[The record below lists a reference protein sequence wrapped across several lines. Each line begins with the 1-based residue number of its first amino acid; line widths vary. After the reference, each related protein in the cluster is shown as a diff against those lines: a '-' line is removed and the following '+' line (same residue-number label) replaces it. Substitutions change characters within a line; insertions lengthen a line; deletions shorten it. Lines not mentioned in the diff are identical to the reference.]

1 MLNILICDDDVLL
14 VQHLRGLVHAA
25 LSSHPH
31 RIDTFSTAAGLRQA
45 VHQGM
50 QADLAILDIRLEG
63 ENNGIQLA
71 KELFPEGGRTQ
82 VIFLTAYLEFCS
94 AVYETDHV
102 YFLLKPVDSVLLQKA
117 LEKAIA
123 QWEARQGHSLVL
135 QNRGRVYRIPFANI
149 RYLESQGRKVVIFCS
164 DRPVEL
170 YGSLT
175 ALMPQMPV
183 HFLQCHKSFC
193 INMDCVREMR
203 ANFFLLDQGER
214 IPISQSK
221 KADTR
226 ARFLDYLNHYL

>member
-14 VQHLRGLVHAA
+14 VQHLRGLVHDA
-25 LSSHPH
+25 LSSRPH
-31 RIDTFSTAAGLRQA
+31 RIDTFSTAASLRQA
-45 VHQGM
+45 VRQGM

-71 KELFPEGGRTQ
+71 KELFPEGSRTQ

-94 AVYETDHV
+94 AVYETDHI
-102 YFLLKPVDSVLLQKA
+102 YFLLKPVEQ
-117 LEKAIA
+117 
-123 QWEARQGHSLVL
+123 
-135 QNRGRVYRIPFANI
+135 
-149 RYLESQGRKVVIFCS
+149 
-164 DRPVEL
+164 

-175 ALMPQMPV
+175 ALMSQIPP

-193 INMDCVREMR
+193 VNMDCVREMR
-203 ANFFLLDQGER
+203 ANFFLLDRGEN

>member
-14 VQHLRGLVHAA
+14 VQHLRGLVHDA
-25 LSSHPH
+25 LSSRPH

-45 VHQGM
+45 VRQGM

-71 KELFPEGGRTQ
+71 KELFPEGSRTQ

-94 AVYETDHV
+94 AVYETDHI
-102 YFLLKPVDSVLLQKA
+102 YFLLKPVDPVLLERA

-123 QWEARQGHSLVL
+123 RREERRGHSLVMDT
-135 QNRGRVYRIPFANI
+135 RGGVYRIPFAEI
-149 RYLESQGRKVVIFCS
+149 RYLESRGRKVVIFGS
-164 DRPVEL
+164 AQPVEQ

-175 ALMPQMPV
+175 ALMSQMPP

-193 INMDCVREMR
+193 VNMDCVREMR
-203 ANFFLLDQGER
+203 ANFFLLDRGEN